1 MPSESANSSNQS
13 INMKTLKTI
22 IASTVLAAGLAVAP
36 NASALAINDANY
48 LGSYNP
54 PQPSGQADETTNVQH
69 LVDLFNGDTASLSF
83 NGRTF
88 TETTGGGAI
97 PTPAPS
103 PVTFGVKDESEDIS
117 YTVDVTGYTYL
128 LGKFAN
134 LVSHVWYIG
143 DLSGDQTLPENVR
156 GLSHITLFNATTS
169 EVPDAGTSVMLL
181 GAGLLGIGALRR
193 RLAK

>member
-1 MPSESANSSNQS
+1 MPSENAKISNQP
-13 INMKTLKTI
+13 ITMKTLKTL
-22 IASTVLAAGLAVAP
+22 IASTVLATGLAVAP

-48 LGSYNP
+48 LGSFTP
-54 PQPSGQADETTNVQH
+54 SQPSGETTETANVQR
-69 LVDLFNGDTASLSF
+69 LVDLFNGVTTSTTLGIF
-83 NGRTF
+83 TF

-134 LVSHVWYIG
+134 TVSHVWYIG
-143 DLSGDQTLPENVR
+143 NLSGNHTLPTSVR
-156 GLSHITLFNATTS
+156 GLSHITLFNATTTR
-169 EVPDAGTSVMLL
+169 VPDAGTSVLLL

>member
-1 MPSESANSSNQS
+1 
-13 INMKTLKTI
+13 MKTFKTL

-48 LGSYNP
+48 LGSFTP
-54 PQPSGQADETTNVQH
+54 PQPAGEAHEVLNVQH
-69 LVDLFNGDTASLSF
+69 LVDLFNGDQTSLSF
-83 NGRTF
+83 NSRTF
-88 TETTGGGAI
+88 TETTDGGDI

-103 PVTFGVKDESEDIS
+103 PVTFGIKDESEDIS

-134 LVSHVWYIG
+134 TVSHVWYVG
-143 DLSGDQTLPENVR
+143 NLSGNQIIPNVR
-156 GLSHITLFNATTS
+156 GLSHITLFNATTTR
-169 EVPDAGTSVMLL
+169 VPDAGTSVLLL